1 MIEFNE
7 MLQTLKD
14 VAERLNDLAID
25 YMVTGS
31 VALGVYVPART
42 TFDIDI
48 VLEIGSA
55 DAVRFEKR
63 FSPDYYVDALSIAR
77 ASERQSIFNI
87 INNSTLVKVDCIL
100 RKRDRFEVERFSR
113 RQRGEIAG
121 VEFSVIGKDDLVL
134 SKLKWAADS
143 HSARQFEDIQRLLET
158 GVDEHFLSDNIKK
171 MELHEVW
178 EAFCNWKT
186 QARK

>member
-1 MIEFNE
+1 MIEPNE
-7 MLQTLKD
+7 MLRTLQD
-14 VAERLNDLAID
+14 VAKRLNDLGIN

-55 DAVRFEKR
+55 DAGRFEKR
-63 FSPDYYVDALSIAR
+63 FLPDYYVDALSIVR
-77 ASERQSIFNI
+77 AGEKESIFNI
-87 INNSTLVKVDCIL
+87 INNSTLVKVDCIVK
-100 RKRDRFEVERFSR
+100 KRGHFEVERFSR

-121 VEFSVIGKDDLVL
+121 VDFWVIGKEDLIL

-143 HSARQFEDIQRLLET
+143 HSSRQFEDIERLLET
-158 GVDEHFLSDNIKK
+158 QVDEHFLSDNIKK
-171 MELHEVW
+171 LDLHKVW
-178 EAFCNWKT
+178 EAFGKWKI

>member
-7 MLQTLKD
+7 MLKTLQD
-14 VAERLNDLAID
+14 VAARLNDLGIN

-48 VLEIGSA
+48 VLEISSA
-55 DAVRFEKR
+55 DAARFEKR
-63 FSPDYYVDALSIAR
+63 FSPEYYVDAVSIAR
-77 ASERQSIFNI
+77 AGERQSIFNI
-87 INNSTLVKVDCIL
+87 INNSTLVKVDCIVK
-100 RKRDRFEVERFSR
+100 KRDRFELERFSR

-121 VEFSVIGKDDLVL
+121 VEFWVIGKEDLIL

-143 HSARQFEDIQRLLET
+143 HSARQFEDIERLLDT
-158 GVDEHFLSDNIKK
+158 GVDEQFLSDNIKK
-171 MELHEVW
+171 TDLLEVW
-178 EAFCNWKT
+178 GAFGQWKT
-186 QARK
+186 QVRK